1 MAKIS
6 NRNDLKK
13 ALRTILGSNEV
24 YFQPPESKKLTYPCI
39 IYELGDYNLI
49 HADNGKHHI
58 DDLYNITLI
67 TKLPDETIGKALL
80 ELPMCGFNR
89 VFINDGLY
97 HYVFTIYI

>member
-1 MAKIS
+1 MVNLV
-6 NRNDLKK
+6 NREDLKK

-24 YFQPPESKKLTYPCI
+24 YFQPPESQKLKYPCI
-39 IYELGDYNLI
+39 IYELGNYNLI

-58 DDLYNITLI
+58 SDQYNVTLI
-67 TKLPDETIGKALL
+67 TKLPDETIGKAIL
-80 ELPMCGFNR
+80 ELPMSNFNR